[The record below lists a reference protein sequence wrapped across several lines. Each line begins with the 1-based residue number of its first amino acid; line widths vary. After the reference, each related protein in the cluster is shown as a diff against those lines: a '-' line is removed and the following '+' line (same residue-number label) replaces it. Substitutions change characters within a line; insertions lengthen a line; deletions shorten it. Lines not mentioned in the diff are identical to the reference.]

1 MPTFN
6 RYKHFVIYGVFVPL
20 IEKRIQNP
28 VQIERALTR
37 ISHEILERNGGDANL
52 VLVGMHSRG
61 VPLAHRISSAI
72 ERFEGVKVPVGKLD
86 IGMYRDDISEKGS
99 PVMKPTDIPS
109 DINDKTVVIIDDVLY
124 TGRSIRAAMDAISD
138 FGRPRQMQLGVLVDR
153 GHRELPIRADYVGKN
168 VPTSR
173 EEDVQVRLQ
182 EIDGEDAIVI
192 TSNSDNTGDVI

>member
-37 ISHEILERNGGDANL
+37 ISHEILERNGGVANL

-86 IGMYRDDISEKGS
+86 IAMYRDDISEKGS

-109 DINDKTVVIIDDVLY
+109 DINDITVVIIDDVLY

-138 FGRPRQMQLGVLVDR
+138 FGRPSQMQLGVLVDR

>member
-37 ISHEILERNGGDANL
+37 ISHEILERNGGVANL

-72 ERFEGVKVPVGKLD
+72 ECFEGVKVPVGKLD

-138 FGRPRQMQLGVLVDR
+138 FGRPSQMQLGVLVDR

>member
-1 MPTFN
+1 MPNFN

-37 ISHEILERNGGDANL
+37 ISHEILERNGGVANL

-138 FGRPRQMQLGVLVDR
+138 FGRPSQMQLGVLVDR

>member
-37 ISHEILERNGGDANL
+37 ISHEILERNGGVANL

-138 FGRPRQMQLGVLVDR
+138 FGRPSQMQLGVLVDR

-192 TSNSDNTGDVI
+192 TSDSDNTGDVI

>member
-1 MPTFN
+1 VPTFN

-37 ISHEILERNGGDANL
+37 ISHEILERNGGVTNL

-138 FGRPRQMQLGVLVDR
+138 FGRPSQMQLGVLVDR

>member
-37 ISHEILERNGGDANL
+37 ISHEILERNGGVANL

-138 FGRPRQMQLGVLVDR
+138 FGRPSQMQLGVLVDR

-182 EIDGEDAIVI
+182 EIDGEEAIVI

>member
-37 ISHEILERNGGDANL
+37 ISHEILERNGGVANL

-138 FGRPRQMQLGVLVDR
+138 FGRPSQMQLGVLVDR

-173 EEDVQVRLQ
+173 EEEVQVRLQ

-192 TSNSDNTGDVI
+192 TSKSDNTGDVI